1 MQMRAK
7 ILEIEQG
14 QNEVVL
20 NECEAQEKDFF
31 VGDRV
36 QLKYLDKTATAI
48 IDHSKSFVKPGEIGL
63 FAEVAEKLRC
73 RDGDAVS
80 VEAALRPASLDYVRK
95 KLDGAILADEEIKA
109 IITDLMQQKLS
120 NTELSSFITA
130 VYIKGLSTDETAALT
145 QAIIDSGDVIVP
157 PCKPAASEH
166 SIGGVAG
173 GRSSMIVAPIIAS
186 LGICFPKTASR
197 AISSACATADAME
210 VLAPVALGTQQ
221 IIGVLSKA
229 NACIVWGGGVN
240 LAAADDKLIQIRNPL
255 RLDPQPLLISSILA
269 KKKAEGAEYV
279 VLDVPVGRGAKV
291 PTVDAARDLARA
303 FEVYGAKLG
312 LRIMVSVSDGSEPLL
327 QTLGPALEARAV
339 VDILSSR
346 GKNGEGSLLEKACL
360 QAGILLHMIR
370 GVTREEGYRIARYQ
384 VENGRAWEKMREIIS
399 AQGGDDNVTPQSIEV
414 GSCRETVFSRTDGR
428 ISHVDN
434 HEISR
439 VVRALGGPRDKLAG
453 MIVHVKK
460 GQRISGGE
468 ALYELVAKTPEA
480 LKVGVEAAKKGD
492 VVELDRVVL
501 DVV

>member
-1 MQMRAK
+1 MRAK

-20 NECEAQEKDFF
+20 NAFEAQEKDFF

-36 QLKYLDKTATAI
+36 LIKYLDKAATAI
-48 IDHSKSFVKPGEIGL
+48 IDHSASFVKPGEAGL
-63 FAEVAEKLRC
+63 FAEVAEKLGC
-73 RDGDAVS
+73 HDGDALEVQ
-80 VEAALRPASLDYVRK
+80 AALRPASLDYIRK
-95 KLDGAILADEEIKA
+95 KLDGVVLADEEIKA
-109 IITDLMQQKLS
+109 IITDLMLQKLS
-120 NTELSSFITA
+120 STELASFITA

-145 QAIIDSGDVIVP
+145 QSIIDSGDVIIP
-157 PCKPAASEH
+157 PVTPSASEH

-173 GRSSMIVAPIIAS
+173 GRSSMIVAPIMAS

-197 AISSACATADAME
+197 AISSASATADAME
-210 VLAPVALGTQQ
+210 VLAPVALGTKK
-221 IIGVLSKA
+221 IMEVLGKA

-240 LAAADDKLIQIRNPL
+240 MAAADDKLIQIRNPL

-269 KKKAEGAEYV
+269 KKKAEGAQFV

-291 PTVDAARDLARA
+291 ATIDAARDLARS
-303 FEVYGAKLG
+303 FEVYGTKLG

-346 GKNGEGSLLEKACL
+346 GKNGEGTLLEKACL

-370 GVTREEGYRIARYQ
+370 GVTREEGYRIAQYQ
-384 VENGRAWEKMREIIS
+384 VENGRAWEKMREIIC
-399 AQGGDDNVTPQSIEV
+399 AQGGNGNVTPQSIEV
-414 GSCRETVFSRTDGR
+414 GQCRETVFSRMDGR
-428 ISHVDN
+428 IAHVDN

-439 VVRALGGPRDKLAG
+439 VIRALGAPKDKLAG
-453 MIVHVKK
+453 MVIHVKK
-460 GQRISGGE
+460 GQRISSGE
-468 ALYELVAKTPEA
+468 ALYELVAKTPQS
-480 LKVGVEAAKKGD
+480 LKAGIEAAKNAS